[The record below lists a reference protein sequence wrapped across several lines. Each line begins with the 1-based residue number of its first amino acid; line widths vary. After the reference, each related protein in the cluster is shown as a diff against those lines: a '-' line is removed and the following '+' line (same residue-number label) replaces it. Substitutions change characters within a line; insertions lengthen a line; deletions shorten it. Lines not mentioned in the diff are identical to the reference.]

1 MVEKA
6 KTRAVITMPKPIV
19 FNYQNYERLQEQV
32 DLLLAENKRLKEE
45 IMAMTEINTELKEAL
60 WHISETK
67 DGTDQS

>member
-1 MVEKA
+1 M
-6 KTRAVITMPKPIV
+6 TKPIV

-60 WHISETK
+60 WRILETK

>member
-1 MVEKA
+1 MMMA
-6 KTRAVITMPKPIV
+6 KPIV

-45 IMAMTEINTELKEAL
+45 IMAMTEINTELKLAL
-60 WHISETK
+60 WGQLETE

>member
-1 MVEKA
+1 M
-6 KTRAVITMPKPIV
+6 TKPIV
-19 FNYQNYERLQEQV
+19 FNYQNHERLQEQV

-60 WHISETK
+60 WHILETK